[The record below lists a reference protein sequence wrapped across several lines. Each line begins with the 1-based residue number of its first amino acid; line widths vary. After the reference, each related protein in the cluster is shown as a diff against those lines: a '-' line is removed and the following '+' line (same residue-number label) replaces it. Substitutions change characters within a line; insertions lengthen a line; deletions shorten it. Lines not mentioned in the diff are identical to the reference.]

1 MKITHV
7 TQDFEFNTFKE
18 LTSFDS
24 FEKIYVLDTNIVL
37 SDVKN
42 VEILSQQS
50 SNLIILPETMLD
62 EIDSKKSGFEE
73 INFMAREF
81 GRLLESANV
90 TQIIKT
96 NEAVINRCVISANGV
111 DTTIDIISK
120 ESYKCDE
127 DRSTER
133 NVLND
138 RKIIEVALFAD
149 EHYRAKA
156 SKASKVVFI
165 SLDVMCRQRAL
176 SLGLLTESFGKM
188 NDFNPEFN
196 KEFSIEEFNLES
208 FPNSFEY
215 LGEFEKFQ
223 TDIKKSISSI
233 SLYDKNGNKK
243 YYVKSG
249 CTFFLLDEKELEK
262 QNIKPLNIQQK
273 ILSSLMLDNFNN
285 VVVCEAAA
293 GTGKTVTAISSAM
306 KLIDQKMSPYDKIVY
321 IRKTIISSDVELG
334 FLPGSLEEKMMGYL
348 APLYSNLEAIVM
360 RKFSSTKKKFTE
372 DEMKDKILELISDYR
387 ITSMW
392 QGHLRGTTIRNA
404 IVIYDEIQNDN
415 ISDIRT
421 TISRM
426 GENCKV
432 FCLGSLKQIDNR
444 FVNRHT
450 SALTFLLKK
459 LNEDNE
465 INIVGTNL
473 TNSVRSKMAEWA
485 DGFK

>member
-1 MKITHV
+1 MKITKTV
-7 TQDFEFNTFKE
+7 QDFELN
-18 LTSFDS
+18 S
-24 FEKIYVLDTNIVL
+24 FEKVYVLDTNIVL

-42 VEILSQQS
+42 VEILSQGS

-62 EIDSKKSGFEE
+62 EVDSKKSGFEE

-81 GRLLESANV
+81 GRLLESASV
-90 TQIIKT
+90 TQMAKIDGV
-96 NEAVINRCVISANGV
+96 VINRCVIEGNSNI
-111 DTTIDIISK
+111 TIDIISK
-120 ESYKCDE
+120 ETYKCDE

-138 RKIIEVALFAD
+138 RKIIEVALFAQ
-149 EHYRAKA
+149 EHYKTE
-156 SKASKVVFI
+156 KTDVIFV

-176 SLGLLTESFGKM
+176 SLGLSTESFGKM
-188 NDFNPEFN
+188 NDFNPEFY
-196 KEFSIEEFNLES
+196 KEFDIQELNLDSFPSTLENFQEMTNLE
-208 FPNSFEY
+208 
-215 LGEFEKFQ
+215 
-223 TDIKKSISSI
+223 KSVSSVC
-233 SLYDKNGNKK
+233 LYDDKGNKK

-249 CTFFLLDEKELEK
+249 LTFFLIDDKELEK

-273 ILSSLMLDNFNN
+273 ILSTLMLDNFNN

-293 GTGKTVTAISSAM
+293 GTGKTVTAISAAM

-321 IRKTIISSDVELG
+321 IRKTIISSDIELG

-360 RKFSSTKKKFTE
+360 RKFSSAKKKFTE

-432 FCLGSLKQIDNR
+432 FCLGSLKQIDNKY
-444 FVNRHT
+444 VNKHT

-465 INIVGTNL
+465 INVVGAHL

-485 DGFK
+485 DSFK